1 MNDTKNIT
9 YRFVLPGGDSRE
21 FAVVLDTATLQY
33 VAPADRPRPPWSRLG
48 FCRCWICPLDES
60 KYEDCPIAVNI
71 AAVARAF
78 RTFDASRSA
87 DVTVVTDEREYRKHL
102 PLQSG
107 LSSLIGLIMVTSGC
121 PIMDRLRPM
130 AHTHLPF
137 ATPRETTYR
146 AVSMYLLAQYFL
158 RKKGARPDWQ
168 LKNLVKIYSEVKTV
182 NQGFSKR
189 IASVKRGETNVDSL
203 IRLDC
208 FATAVTLSIVSDW
221 WEEIEEFFRPFL
233 EPGDD

>member
-1 MNDTKNIT
+1 MDETKTIT
-9 YRFVLPGGDSRE
+9 YRFALPGGDSRE
-21 FAVVLDTATLQY
+21 FAVVLDGRTLQY
-33 VAPADRPRPPWSRLG
+33 RISTGEHRPSWTRLT
-48 FCRCWICPLDES
+48 FCRCSICPLNES
-60 KYEDCPIAVNI
+60 KYEYCPIAVNI
-71 AAVARAF
+71 ASVARAF
-78 RTFDASRSA
+78 STFDSSLSA
-87 DVTVVTDEREYRKHL
+87 DVTVITDEREYRKHV

-158 RKKGARPDWQ
+158 QKRGARPDWQ
-168 LKNLVKIYSEVKTV
+168 LKKLVKIYSEVKTV
-182 NQGFSKR
+182 NQGFSRR
-189 IASVKRGETNVDSL
+189 IVSVKRGEANVNSL

-221 WEEIEEFFRPFL
+221 WEEIEEFFRPFP